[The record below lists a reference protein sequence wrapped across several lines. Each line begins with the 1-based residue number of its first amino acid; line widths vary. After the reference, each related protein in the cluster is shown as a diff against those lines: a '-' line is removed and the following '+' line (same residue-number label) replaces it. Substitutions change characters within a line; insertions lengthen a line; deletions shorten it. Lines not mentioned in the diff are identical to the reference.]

1 MGYEIKKTEGG
12 DAKPAEPTEEPR
24 VRDCKDFPVVPGAT
38 VVAQPRVLGDP
49 DTLLER
55 KYTGEVTRVYHHPK
69 HGGVVE
75 FIEFGTQNHRT
86 VRAAECR
93 VQAPNTVRAK
103 ALAIIRKEGEATVTE
118 LVQRIDCTAE
128 ALGKALKELAQAGH
142 IRELDKRTR
151 GAKWEAA

>member
-1 MGYEIKKTEGG
+1 MGYEIKKTE
-12 DAKPAEPTEEPR
+12 PAPEESR
-24 VRDCKDFPVVPGAT
+24 VRDIKDFPVVPGAT

-49 DTLLER
+49 DTLLEH
-55 KYTGEVTRVYHHPK
+55 KYTGEVTRVYQHPK

-75 FIEFGTQNHRT
+75 FVEFGTQNHRT

-103 ALAIIRKEGEATVTE
+103 ALAHIRREGEATVAGLLE
-118 LVQRIDCTAE
+118 LIDCTPE
-128 ALGKALKELAQAGH
+128 ALAKALKELAHAGH